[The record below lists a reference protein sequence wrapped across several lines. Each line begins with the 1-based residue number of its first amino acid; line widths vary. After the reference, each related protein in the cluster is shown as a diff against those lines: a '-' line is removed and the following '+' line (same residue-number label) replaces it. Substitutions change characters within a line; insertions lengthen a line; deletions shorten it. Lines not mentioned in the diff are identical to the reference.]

1 MPPSNPWSDLP
12 VARSTTIALLAGAAV
27 VGFGSGALLG
37 DGSGSES
44 AATPNPTETAVALT
58 PASVEASCQSPNS
71 NEADGSV
78 VTYEPSLVL
87 DDDPSTA
94 WRCPGNGE
102 GERLTLTLAAPSTV
116 SKVALVPGYAKTD
129 PSDETDRYA
138 QNRRLTKVRWVF
150 DDGVSIEQELDP
162 STRIRDLQAMPGLR
176 SDDIR
181 EIRISISTERRPGDH
196 QGGTG
201 EGGDPTKIVIEIMS
215 SSDAPR
221 NSVAI
226 GSVVLSGSPTG

>member
-1 MPPSNPWSDLP
+1 VVSGRADLPYSDPVPASNPWSDLP

-37 DGSGSES
+37 NGSGSE
-44 AATPNPTETAVALT
+44 AAEAPSPTQTAVALAT
-58 PASVEASCQSPNS
+58 ASVEASCQSPNS

-78 VTYEPSLVL
+78 VTYEPALVL

-102 GERLTLTLAAPSTV
+102 GQRLTLTLAAPSTV

-162 STRIRDLQAMPGLR
+162 STRLRDLQAMPLPDVR
-176 SDDIR
+176 
-181 EIRISISTERRPGDH
+181 T
-196 QGGTG
+196 
-201 EGGDPTKIVIEIMS
+201 TKIVIEILS

>member
-1 MPPSNPWSDLP
+1 MVSCRADLPYSDPVPPSNPWSDLP

-94 WRCPGNGE
+94 WRCLPAN
-102 GERLTLTLAAPSTV
+102 AHAFS
-116 SKVALVPGYAKTD
+116 
-129 PSDETDRYA
+129 
-138 QNRRLTKVRWVF
+138 
-150 DDGVSIEQELDP
+150 SIT
-162 STRIRDLQAMPGLR
+162 SRA
-176 SDDIR
+176 
-181 EIRISISTERRPGDH
+181 
-196 QGGTG
+196 
-201 EGGDPTKIVIEIMS
+201 
-215 SSDAPR
+215 
-221 NSVAI
+221 
-226 GSVVLSGSPTG
+226 GS